1 MQPVAPTT
9 AELRAWAAHSGIAV
23 VVQDGVDRHPITA
36 DQLARPVL
44 ETVVVTTHQAQVR
57 QSLAAQRLLP
67 QLHPQAAVFSNA

>member
-9 AELRAWAAHSGIAV
+9 AELRAWAALSGIAV
-23 VVQDGVDRHPITA
+23 VAAGGVDRHPITA
-36 DQLARPVL
+36 DQLARPVM

-67 QLHPQAAVFSNA
+67 QPPPRAEVSSNA